1 MAKTT
6 KKARN
11 PGVTRAIFYF
21 SHKNDP
27 LRFPTITEFRGKQLS
42 RPALIASSCVN
53 PVITARRLI
62 PRNLCSTCIRPSA
75 RLRCHHF
82 SSTTVT
88 PASPSP

>member
-42 RPALIASSCVN
+42 H
-53 PVITARRLI
+53 
-62 PRNLCSTCIRPSA
+62 PR
-75 RLRCHHF
+75 HHF

>member
-27 LRFPTITEFRGKQLS
+27 LRFPTITEFRGKQLFH
-42 RPALIASSCVN
+42 PAPSLQLHHRHAGLALAVAAQ
-53 PVITARRLI
+53 PEALDHLAAPQYLMHRL
-62 PRNLCSTCIRPSA
+62 A
-75 RLRCHHF
+75 
-82 SSTTVT
+82 
-88 PASPSP
+88 